1 MQCFVCQGIADA
13 LTLITDQRITIDMAI
28 QQLQQLT
35 PYWWAVGEAAGMQRA
50 ALKEVSV
57 ILSLL
62 SVLCTSICSA
72 VYLSNCTTMCTYSLS
87 SRYGLTTRGMQK
99 SHLRRWCTR
108 SSYLTTPRG
117 PSWLVSVRE
126 LGLLTWPPPYWIH
139 TPLVRL
145 TVCSKSATSSFN

>member
-1 MQCFVCQGIADA
+1 MSTFSFCFLSAIIAITHTHYCHIWHLAYNAFLYDTVFRVPGIVDVPN
-13 LTLITDQRITIDMAI
+13 LITDQRITIHMAI

-87 SRYGLTTRGMQK
+87 SRYRLTTRGMQK
-99 SHLRRWCTR
+99 SHLRR
-108 SSYLTTPRG
+108 
-117 PSWLVSVRE
+117 
-126 LGLLTWPPPYWIH
+126 
-139 TPLVRL
+139 
-145 TVCSKSATSSFN
+145 